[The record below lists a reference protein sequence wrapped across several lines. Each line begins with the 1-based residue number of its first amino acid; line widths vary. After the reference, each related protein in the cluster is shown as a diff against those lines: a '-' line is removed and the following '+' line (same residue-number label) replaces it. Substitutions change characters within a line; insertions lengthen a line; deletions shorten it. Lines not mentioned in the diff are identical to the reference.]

1 VGQTTLRLPERLPRH
16 PVCIRHSFIN
26 QAIRQRTNTMY
37 AISIEDT
44 VTVPVKFTM
53 RERTV
58 DKLFSFSLTAKR
70 KTQDEIEEQPEL
82 SVKDFLLENI
92 SDWSGQ
98 RLVILENKEP
108 APFSKDAFEF
118 MLKQPGLLG
127 IVWGAYTKACGG
139 KEKN

>member
-1 VGQTTLRLPERLPRH
+1 
-16 PVCIRHSFIN
+16 
-26 QAIRQRTNTMY
+26 MY

-58 DKLFSFSLTAKR
+58 DKLFGFSLTANR

>member
-1 VGQTTLRLPERLPRH
+1 M
-16 PVCIRHSFIN
+16 F
-26 QAIRQRTNTMY
+26 

-53 RERTV
+53 RERAT
-58 DKLFSFSLTAKR
+58 DKRFEFTLTGQR
-70 KTQDEIEEQPEL
+70 KTQDEIEQQPEL

-98 RLVILENKEP
+98 RLVVLENKEP
-108 APFSKDAFEF
+108 APFSKDAFAF
-118 MLKQPGLLG
+118 MLKQPGVLG
-127 IVWGAYTKACGG
+127 IVWSAYQRACAG

>member
-1 VGQTTLRLPERLPRH
+1 M
-16 PVCIRHSFIN
+16 F
-26 QAIRQRTNTMY
+26 

-53 RERTV
+53 RERAV
-58 DKLFSFSLTAKR
+58 DKLFSFSLTGQR

-98 RLVILENKEP
+98 RLVVLENKEP

-127 IVWGAYTKACGG
+127 IVWAAYTRACGG

>member
-1 VGQTTLRLPERLPRH
+1 
-16 PVCIRHSFIN
+16 
-26 QAIRQRTNTMY
+26 MY

>member
-1 VGQTTLRLPERLPRH
+1 MFTFAVG
-16 PVCIRHSFIN
+16 
-26 QAIRQRTNTMY
+26 
-37 AISIEDT
+37 DT

-53 RERTV
+53 REHAV
-58 DKLFSFSLTAKR
+58 DKLFSFTLTGQR

-98 RLVILENKEP
+98 RLVILDNKEP

-118 MLKQPGLLG
+118 MLKQPGMLG
-127 IVWGAYTKACGG
+127 IVWAAYTRNCAG

>member
-1 VGQTTLRLPERLPRH
+1 
-16 PVCIRHSFIN
+16 
-26 QAIRQRTNTMY
+26 MY
-37 AISIEDT
+37 AVSIEDT

-53 RERTV
+53 RERSV

-82 SVKDFLLENI
+82 SVKDFLLDNI
-92 SDWSGQ
+92 SDWSHQ
-98 RLVILENKEP
+98 RLVVLENKEA
-108 APFSKDAFEF
+108 APFTRDALEF

-127 IVWGAYTKACGG
+127 IIWTAYTRACGG

>member
-1 VGQTTLRLPERLPRH
+1 M
-16 PVCIRHSFIN
+16 F
-26 QAIRQRTNTMY
+26 

-53 RERTV
+53 RERAV
-58 DKLFSFSLTAKR
+58 DKLFSFSLTGQR

-98 RLVILENKEP
+98 RLVILDNKEP

-127 IVWGAYTKACGG
+127 IVWTAYTRACGG

>member
-1 VGQTTLRLPERLPRH
+1 M
-16 PVCIRHSFIN
+16 F
-26 QAIRQRTNTMY
+26 

-118 MLKQPGLLG
+118 MLKQPGLMG